1 MENNW
6 TKVYTTSDPIR
17 AEIIKQALVEHDI
30 PAVVMNKQDSSYKA
44 FGVVNILVHAE
55 NFDQALAYIIENNLN
70 ED

>member
-6 TKVYTTSDPIR
+6 TKVYTTSNPIT
-17 AEIIKQALVEHDI
+17 AEIIKQALVENDI

-44 FGVVNILVHAE
+44 FGVINILVQPE